1 MTIQKIAILGSTG
14 SIGQS
19 SLDVIRINPDLFQVV
34 ALSAN
39 SSVGILAEQIK
50 EFKPLLVSVGL
61 GKKVGLEKL
70 LPPDCKTKILEGMEG
85 LKAVATLPEADQ
97 VVAAMV
103 GAIGIEPVLAAI
115 DAKKRIALANKET
128 IVLAGPLVMERAKA
142 NGVQIFP
149 VDSEHNAIFQAL
161 NGENIKEVDFI
172 TLTAS
177 GGPFRDLPFAEFE
190 NITLEQALKHP
201 NWDMGPKITIDSA
214 SLMNKALEV
223 IEAKWLFDLEL
234 DQIKVVVHKESII
247 HSLVTYKDGSSIA
260 QLGQPDMRVPISYC
274 LAWPKRVRSG
284 VKALDLAAAGTLHF
298 VEPDLERFPT
308 LDLAFRTLKLG
319 GGSTGALSG
328 ANEEL
333 VALFLDKKIKFTEIF
348 SNLIALV
355 EELEILKED
364 AQSTFPF
371 ILNDLSD
378 AMQADLWGRDF
389 IKQRW
394 N

>member
-1 MTIQKIAILGSTG
+1 MTLQKIAILGSTG

-19 SLDVIRINPDLFQVV
+19 SLDVIRINPELFQVV
-34 ALSAN
+34 ALGAN
-39 SSVGILAEQIK
+39 SSLKALSEQIA
-50 EFKPLLVSVGL
+50 EFQPLLVSVGE
-61 GKKVGLEKL
+61 GKTSELEAL
-70 LPPDCKTKILEGMEG
+70 LPAGNKTKILEGMEG
-85 LKAVATLPEADQ
+85 LKAVATIVEADQ
-97 VVAAMV
+97 VIAAMV

-128 IVLAGPLVMERAKA
+128 IVLAGPLVMERARKM
-142 NGVQIFP
+142 GVKIFP

-177 GGPFRDLPFAEFE
+177 GGPFRDLPLAEFE
-190 NITLEQALKHP
+190 NITLAQALKHP

-223 IEAKWLFDLEL
+223 IEAKWLFDLDLE
-234 DQIKVVVHKESII
+234 QIKVVVHKESII
-247 HSLVTYKDGSSIA
+247 HSLVTFKDGSSIA

-274 LAWPKRVRSG
+274 LAWPKRVQSG
-284 VKALDLAAAGTLHF
+284 VKALDLAKAGTLHF
-298 VEPDLERFPT
+298 AEPDLERFPT

-328 ANEEL
+328 GNEEL
-333 VALFLDKKIKFTEIF
+333 VALFLAGKLKFTDIF
-348 SNLIALV
+348 ENLIALV
-355 EELEILKED
+355 DELEALHQAK
-364 AQSTFPF
+364 QPTFPF
-371 ILNDLSD
+371 VLHDVSD
-378 AMQADLWGRDF
+378 ALQADQWGRDF

-394 N
+394 T